1 MREQPNYKADLVQRS
16 SIATAVTVRTGRKV
30 TSGEVKSVAR
40 HLGIDAIT
48 KGDHEKYYTKLQA
61 IGITEA
67 LMHKVKLEM
76 EARAAAAPAAPPAP
90 ATPPASVEEMLDACS
105 PAELKAALERKGWTV
120 VATKEEQIVKII
132 TL

>member
-16 SIATAVTVRTGRKV
+16 SIATAVTIRTGCKV
-30 TSGEVKSVAR
+30 TNGDVKSVAR
-40 HLGIDAIT
+40 HLGIDAIS

-67 LMHKVKLEM
+67 LMHKVRLGM

-90 ATPPASVEEMLDACS
+90 RPRP
-105 PAELKAALERKGWTV
+105 
-120 VATKEEQIVKII
+120 
-132 TL
+132 